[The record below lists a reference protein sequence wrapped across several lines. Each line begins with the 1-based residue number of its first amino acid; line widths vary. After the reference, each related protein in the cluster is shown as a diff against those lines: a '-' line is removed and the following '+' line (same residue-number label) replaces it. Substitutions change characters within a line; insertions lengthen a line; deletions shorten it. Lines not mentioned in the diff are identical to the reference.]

1 MSTHNV
7 TNEMEDGNFL
17 SCVHK
22 VYRRSYLYGSQ
33 LFLHQNRGAYL
44 FFLFFGFSSSV
55 HLFQLLVYNITV
67 NLAPSAEGHQCM
79 SSQLHRCICQY
90 SIVSKVEFDLN
101 CEATIYTT
109 DGTPLQVCYP
119 TRPHSETLT
128 ERTYVGITG
137 GFCGNRRVEYIF
149 PRYVVQPSLP
159 RPFTTEC
166 SASLG
171 MEITFRHPIWS
182 SLLLPSL
189 RRKYDYQHV

>member
-1 MSTHNV
+1 MRLRFQDLMPKALSGSLTLLWSKAGTRRQGEKMVAICNRCSSACRMSTHNV

-67 NLAPSAEGHQCM
+67 NLAPSAEGHQF
-79 SSQLHRCICQY
+79 
-90 SIVSKVEFDLN
+90 EFDLN

-109 DGTPLQVCYP
+109 DGTPLQVLQEV
-119 TRPHSETLT
+119 SVETG
-128 ERTYVGITG
+128 ES
-137 GFCGNRRVEYIF
+137 N
-149 PRYVVQPSLP
+149 
-159 RPFTTEC
+159 
-166 SASLG
+166 
-171 MEITFRHPIWS
+171 TFSPDTWY
-182 SLLLPSL
+182 SL
-189 RRKYDYQHV
+189 RFRGHLQRNARRPLEWR